1 MQPSGNSG
9 RPIHSGK
16 HINQGNKS
24 NPDEIVG
31 KFREIFG
38 GTPALTRSPGRINLI
53 GEHTD
58 YNDGF
63 VLPGAIDKEVV
74 LALKPNGQK
83 KIRIYA
89 SDLDQSVEVANSNLK
104 RSNKLWP
111 NYLFGVVDQLQK
123 SGFDVPGFDCV
134 FASDIPIGAGLSS
147 SAAIECGL
155 AFALNELFSFGLG
168 RVELAKLS
176 LKAEQD
182 FAGLNCGIMDQF
194 ANLFGKENQVIRL
207 DCRSLEHIYFP
218 LELQDHEI
226 ILCDTGVKH
235 SLASSE
241 YNTRRKECEEGVAIL
256 KRNDIRIK
264 SLRDISPAMIRSHVG
279 KLPEKVFMRCL
290 YVAEETGRVE
300 AACRD
305 LEGNDINSF
314 GAKMYATHTGLARM
328 YEVSCE
334 ELDFLVEIAG
344 ESGVTGSRMMGG
356 GFGGCTIN
364 LVTREGSE
372 AFIDNVLKKY
382 SRKFRVAPSIYR
394 VKVKNGTSMISL
406 H

>member
-1 MQPSGNSG
+1 
-9 RPIHSGK
+9 
-16 HINQGNKS
+16 NKI

-31 KFREIFG
+31 KFREIYG
-38 GTPALTRSPGRINLI
+38 GMPALTRSPGRINLI

-104 RSNKLWP
+104 RNNKRWP

-123 SGFDVPGFDCV
+123 SGYDVPGFDCL

-155 AFALNELFSFGLG
+155 AFALNELFGFKLG
-168 RVELAKLS
+168 SVELAKLS

-207 DCRSLEHIYFP
+207 DCRSLDHIYFP
-218 LELQDHEI
+218 LRLQDHEI
-226 ILCDTGVKH
+226 ILCDTCVKH

-256 KRNDIRIK
+256 KRSDKRIS
-264 SLRDISPAMIRSHVG
+264 SLRDVSPAMITSHEVE
-279 KLPEKVFMRCL
+279 LPEKVFMRCR
-290 YVAEETGRVE
+290 YVADEIRRVE
-300 AACRD
+300 TACRD
-305 LEGNDINSF
+305 LEMNDINSF
-314 GAKMYATHTGLARM
+314 GAKMYETHAGLARI
-328 YEVSCE
+328 YEVSCD

-344 ESGVTGSRMMGG
+344 DSGVTGSRMMGG

-364 LVTREGSE
+364 LVNREVAE
-372 AFIDNVLKKY
+372 AFIDKILKKY
-382 SRKFRVAPSIYR
+382 SRKFQIEPLIYR
-394 VKVKNGTSMISL
+394 VNIKNGTSMIRL
-406 H
+406 N